1 MPRRG
6 ELAAAVCLSLALV
19 VAARAEKVSDVRA
32 TKHNFSATA
41 VGRTTGAP
49 PTRDVQATSESQVC
63 VFCHTPHGA
72 TAGVAPLWN
81 RKLSGQT
88 YTPYTSSSLDAEV
101 LLGRVLDQPEGSS
114 KLCLSCHDGSLAIGN
129 VNVLS
134 GQGGVE
140 GSQSIAMSGTG
151 VGGTIPE
158 GAGETTGFTRRL
170 GVDLRNDHPI
180 SLDYTTALA
189 NRDGELRVVDANQQ
203 WPADGSVLGVRGP
216 GYKPRL
222 PLEPTGTGGTGQLQC
237 ATCHDPHLY
246 DTDEAAKGLQKF
258 LRLNRFQE
266 TPPSNAANT
275 DSDIICL
282 SCHDKNQGN
291 GSWAF
296 SVHAN
301 PNVADETYKSLAAD
315 QRQFPL
321 AQPAWK
327 AACLNCHDTHTV
339 AGSRRLLREG
349 TDSPLS
355 PKTGGN
361 PAIEET
367 CYQCHTNSAG
377 SVLSPASGNV
387 PDIQTEFSLSRHM
400 PIRSAEQAA
409 GDERHD
415 IDANFNDAGFADCT
429 GPVSQ
434 CGKDML
440 EPRERLGV
448 TNTDNRHA
456 ECTDCHNPHRIIRA
470 ANGLPGALNA
480 ANTSIDTRASH
491 NHAAG
496 HTNIISGA
504 LRGAWGVEP
513 VYGDGS
519 FFSLPTSYL
528 VKRGDPGASVNT
540 AASANYVTREY
551 QICLKCHSD
560 YGYTDD
566 NVLPNG
572 TTRPLL
578 GNTTSLTPEDPDG
591 RINFSRY
598 TNQARELQPSDALGN
613 TGAGAAYQTN
623 NHRSWHPVVGATARP
638 LVARGITSTSPWLS
652 PWRDDVGTQTMFCS
666 DCHGSDTPD
675 GTVVPTGNQPWGPHG
690 SNRKFIL
697 KGDWGP
703 GLGGMTRDGNPAPNF
718 LCFKC
723 HDPAVYTGR
732 SDSGRRSGFFG
743 GGRGNLHNYH
753 TDKIEKIYC
762 SWCHVAVPHGWKN
775 KALLANLNDVGA
787 EAGQAGSKEVN
798 TSGDADNYSEG
809 PYYMRA
815 KLKVRTFATSGN
827 WSDSNCGSDG
837 KGAADRI
844 PASNGNTNNDTQT
857 GKDWMISTCS
867 NPP

>member
-1 MPRRG
+1 MRF
-6 ELAAAVCLSLALV
+6 ELAAVMTITLAVTLA
-19 VAARAEKVSDVRA
+19 ASAEKVSDVRA

-41 VGRTTGAP
+41 VGRTTGQP
-49 PTRDVQATSESQVC
+49 PQRDVQATGESQVC

-72 TAGVAPLWN
+72 TAGTAPLWN
-81 RKLSGQT
+81 RTLSGQT

-101 LLGRVLDQPEGSS
+101 LLGRVLDQPAGSS

-134 GQGGVE
+134 GQGGAE

-151 VGGTIPE
+151 VGGTMPD

-170 GVDLRNDHPI
+170 GIDLRNDHPI

-189 NRDGELRVVDANQQ
+189 TRDGEMRVVDANQQ
-203 WPADGSVLGVRGP
+203 WPADGSVLGVRAP
-216 GYKPRL
+216 GYKPKL
-222 PLEPTGTGGTGQLQC
+222 PLEPTGIGGTGQLQC

-246 DTDEAAKGLQKF
+246 DTEEAAKGLQKF

-266 TPPSNAANT
+266 IPPSNAANP

-282 SCHDKNQGN
+282 ACHDKNTGN
-291 GSWAF
+291 GSWAH
-296 SVHAN
+296 SAHAN
-301 PNVADETYKSLAAD
+301 PNVADETYKALPAA
-315 QRQFPL
+315 QRQFPP
-321 AQPAWK
+321 AQPVWK

-339 AGSRRLLREG
+339 AGARRLLREG

-355 PKTGGN
+355 PKAGGN

-377 SVLSPASGNV
+377 AVVVNATGNV
-387 PDIQTEFSLSRHM
+387 PDIQTEFSLARHM
-400 PIRSAEQAA
+400 PIRSVEQAA
-409 GDERHD
+409 GEERHD
-415 IDANFNDAGFADCT
+415 IDANFTDAGFIDCT
-429 GPVSQ
+429 GPASQ

-448 TNTDNRHA
+448 ANTDNRHA
-456 ECTDCHNPHRIIRA
+456 ECTDCHNPHRIIRS
-470 ANGLPGALNA
+470 ANGLPGVLNA
-480 ANTSIDTRASH
+480 ANTSTDQRASH
-491 NHAAG
+491 NHAPG

-519 FFSLPTSYL
+519 FFSLPGSYL

-540 AASANYVTREY
+540 TASATYVTREY

-572 TTRPLL
+572 VTRPLL
-578 GNTTSLTPEDPDG
+578 GNTTGLTPEDPDG
-591 RINFSRY
+591 RNNFSRY
-598 TNQARELQPSDALGN
+598 TNQARELQPNNAINN
-613 TGAGAAYQTN
+613 TGADGAFNTG
-623 NHRSWHPVVGATARP
+623 NHRSWHPVVGPTGRD
-638 LVARGITSTSPWLS
+638 LGARGNITNSPWLT
-652 PWRDDVGTQTMFCS
+652 PWRNDVGTQTMFCS
-666 DCHGSDTPD
+666 DCHGAETPD

-697 KGDWGP
+697 KGEWGP
-703 GLGGMTRDGNPAPNF
+703 GLGGATRDGDPTPNF

-732 SDSGRRSGFFG
+732 NDSGRRSGFFG
-743 GGRGNLHNYH
+743 GGKGNLHNYH
-753 TDKIEKIYC
+753 ADKVEKIYC
-762 SWCHVAVPHGWKN
+762 SWCHAAVPHGWKN
-775 KALLANLNDVGA
+775 KALLVNLNDVGP
-787 EAGQAGSKEVN
+787 EAGYPGSMEVATN
-798 TSGDADNYSEG
+798 GDADNFSEG

-815 KLKVRTFATSGN
+815 KLKVRTFAASGN
-827 WSDSNCGSDG
+827 WSDSNCGSAG
-837 KGAADRI
+837 KATGSRI
-844 PASNGNTNNDTQT
+844 PASNGNTANDAQT
-857 GKDWMISTCS
+857 GKDWMIDTCS